1 VTRVEIVIDELV
13 VRGLTPP
20 QARAA
25 AAALE
30 TRLAE
35 LAAEPARLGSREESS
50 RRLSPVRAASPSG
63 VGTAVAGAV
72 WNGITGSRAR

>member
-13 VRGLTPP
+13 MRGLTPP

-30 TRLAE
+30 TRLGE
-35 LAAEPARLGSREESS
+35 LAAEPARLGSREEAS
-50 RRLSPVRAASPSG
+50 RRLSPVHAASPAG
-63 VGTAVAGAV
+63 VGAAVAGVV
-72 WNGITGSRAR
+72 WNGVTGNRTR